1 MEESLLEIILQFEQL
16 VKNDDKIKL
25 LYSEIIPNIDDL
37 VVEYLSKNSEYF
49 TEAYSEYVSQEEFE
63 LE

>member
-16 VKNDDKIKL
+16 VKNDDKIKS
-25 LYSEIIPNIDDL
+25 LYSEIIPTIDDL
-37 VVEYLSKNSEYF
+37 VVEFLSKNSEYF
-49 TEAYSEYVSQEEFE
+49 TEAYSEYVYQEEFE

>member
-16 VKNDDKIKL
+16 VKNDDKIKM

-37 VVEYLSKNSEYF
+37 VVELLSKNSEYF
-49 TEAYSEYVSQEEFE
+49 TEAYSEYISQEEFE

>member
-25 LYSEIIPNIDDL
+25 LYAEIIPNIDDL
-37 VVEYLSKNSEYF
+37 VVEFLSKNSEYF
-49 TEAYSEYVSQEEFE
+49 TEAYSEFISQEDFE

>member
-49 TEAYSEYVSQEEFE
+49 TEAYSEFISQEDFE

>member
-1 MEESLLEIILQFEQL
+1 MEESLLEIILQYEQL

-37 VVEYLSKNSEYF
+37 VVEFLSKNSEYF
-49 TEAYSEYVSQEEFE
+49 TEAYSEYISQEEFE

>member
-37 VVEYLSKNSEYF
+37 VVEFLSKNSEYF

>member
-1 MEESLLEIILQFEQL
+1 MEESLLEIILQYEQL

-37 VVEYLSKNSEYF
+37 VVEFLSKNSEYF
-49 TEAYSEYVSQEEFE
+49 TEAYSEFISQEDFE

>member
-16 VKNDDKIKL
+16 VKNDDKIKS

-37 VVEYLSKNSEYF
+37 VVEFLSKNSEYF
-49 TEAYSEYVSQEEFE
+49 TEAYSEYISQEEFE

>member
-1 MEESLLEIILQFEQL
+1 

-37 VVEYLSKNSEYF
+37 VVEFLSKNSEYF
-49 TEAYSEYVSQEEFE
+49 TEAYSEFISQEDFE

>member
-16 VKNDDKIKL
+16 VKNDDKIKM

-37 VVEYLSKNSEYF
+37 VVELLSKNSDYF
-49 TEAYSEYVSQEEFE
+49 TEAYSEYISQEEFDIE
-63 LE
+63 

>member
-37 VVEYLSKNSEYF
+37 VVEFLSKNSEYF
-49 TEAYSEYVSQEEFE
+49 TEAYSEFISQEDFE

>member
-1 MEESLLEIILQFEQL
+1 MEESLLEIILQYEQL

-49 TEAYSEYVSQEEFE
+49 TEAYSEFISQEDFE

>member
-1 MEESLLEIILQFEQL
+1 MEESLLEIILQYEQL
-16 VKNDDKIKL
+16 VKNDDKIKS

-37 VVEYLSKNSEYF
+37 VVEFLSKNSEYF
-49 TEAYSEYVSQEEFE
+49 TEAYSEYISQEEFE